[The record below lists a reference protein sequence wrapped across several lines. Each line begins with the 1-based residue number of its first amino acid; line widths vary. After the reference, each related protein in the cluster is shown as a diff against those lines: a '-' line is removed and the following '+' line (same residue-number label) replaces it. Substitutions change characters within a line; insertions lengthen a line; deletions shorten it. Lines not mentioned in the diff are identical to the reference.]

1 MAQSAVLDE
10 NLTEQREL
18 ARAPEELT
26 SGKLEYLGEGIG
38 KVVYASRHW
47 VVKRERRPREILALI
62 AIWRAI
68 RKLEG
73 YLPGKWARRLL
84 ERPAKQIRLLR
95 LLAEAIVVM
104 IPTSIWLES
113 HVGKARRQYKRR
125 DRFGELLAESRLT
138 GSGLIAET
146 VTFPPV
152 RVKVKGWPGWLVVEE
167 ATERVEQTL
176 DERINDLAR
185 GRRFEEIEVWLNRL
199 LELRQAG
206 WRRGVFSLDAHLK
219 NFGVTGDRIVLIDPG
234 GLTNRWEEIADRL
247 GFEDEIL
254 RPHAQLG
261 LERTLRD
268 RPDIAGRFDERW
280 KATVNKAAVLGHWP
294 EAAA

>member
-1 MAQSAVLDE
+1 MAHPAALEESAA
-10 NLTEQREL
+10 EQRVL
-18 ARAPEELT
+18 ARAPEELV
-26 SGKLEYLGEGIG
+26 SQKLAYLGEGIG
-38 KVVYASRHW
+38 KVVYASPNW

-62 AIWRAI
+62 AIWRTI

-73 YLPGKWARRLL
+73 YLPGRWGRRLL

-95 LLAEAIVVM
+95 ILAEAVVLAVPVSVWM
-104 IPTSIWLES
+104 TSHIGG
-113 HVGKARRQYKRR
+113 VRRLYKRR
-125 DRFGELLAESRLT
+125 DRFGELLAESRLQ

-152 RVKVKGWPGWLVVEE
+152 RVRVKGWPGWLVVEE

-185 GRRFEEIEVWLNRL
+185 ERRFDEIEVWLERF

-219 NFGVTGDRIVLIDPG
+219 NFGVRGDRIVLIDPG

-247 GFEDEIL
+247 DFEGEIQ

-261 LERTLRD
+261 LENTLRD
-268 RPDIAGRFDERW
+268 RPDISGRFDEKW
-280 KATVNKAAVLGHWP
+280 KLLVNPQGVRGHWP

>member
-1 MAQSAVLDE
+1 MAQAGLFEQSAKERRVLS
-10 NLTEQREL
+10 
-18 ARAPEELT
+18 RAPEELT
-26 SGKLEYLGEGIG
+26 AGKLQYLGEGVG
-38 KVVYASRHW
+38 KVVYASRNW

-62 AIWRAI
+62 AMWRAV
-68 RKLEG
+68 RKLET
-73 YLPGKWARRLL
+73 YLPRRWRRRLL
-84 ERPAKQIRLLR
+84 DRPAKQIKLLR
-95 LLAEAIVVM
+95 LAAEAVVV
-104 IPTSIWLES
+104 ILPVSVWLAS
-113 HVGKARRQYKRR
+113 HIGATRRLYRKR
-125 DRFGELLAESRLT
+125 DRFGELLAETKLA

-152 RVKVKGWPGWLVVEE
+152 RVKVGGWPGWLVVEE

-185 GRRFEEIEVWLNRL
+185 ERRFDEIEVWLNRF

-219 NFGVTGDRIVLIDPG
+219 NFGVRGDRIVLIDPG

-247 GFEDEIL
+247 EFEGEIQ

-261 LERTLRD
+261 LESTLRD
-268 RPDIAGRFDERW
+268 RPDISGRFDEKW
-280 KATVNKAAVLGHWP
+280 KMLVNPQGVRGHWP